1 MLRLLNQWRARDTR
15 QGDSMSTDVSM
26 CVFPVQRCN
35 TIRQCVVCSDNS
47 TSGTRLCLRNS
58 TVAGAHVCGTAALS
72 FDFPLAGLLGVVG
85 LEHTPGIAS
94 SEQCS
99 LRCLQYSSCAAFG
112 HRSDAGAVECRLY
125 SASAAA
131 SDLTTMHHWQ
141 RNWSF
146 YNRLSAGRCRITT
159 ITATITATTSTTT
172 ITTATSTTT
181 TTPTST
187 TTTTTTNTTTTI
199 TETTTTTT
207 AGVAAP
213 CPGGSLPQFEQE
225 AIGVIKGFML
235 GLPDDATVRTI
246 EQCATWCLLEPKCL
260 TFQWS
265 PLLTTCSLKASTAL
279 RSNVVAQQKWQTKHT
294 VFNKKVGL
302 SPPFVFVSTGV
313 IQGFSINLPVDA
325 TAASAKECASLCIA
339 TSDCAAFQWSDKF
352 STCSLK
358 AVSGELGNVV
368 AEKSWQQTSQLYN
381 KLPLAGSCGHTTT
394 TMTIPTTTTRTTTPA
409 TTTALCPPQFQKA
422 AEVGAWSAK
431 EILKVTNHTHLLS
444 VEQCSARC
452 LRIPGC
458 TAFSISMTKKTC
470 RYSKQGGG
478 VQSVVKWQK
487 SNVPYKLV
495 ASEQCPTDTPTTAA
509 PATTASANIAIKTT
523 TMTIPTTTTRTTTP
537 ATTTALCPPQFQ
549 KAAEVGAWSAK
560 EILKVTNHTHLLSV
574 EQCSARCLRIPG
586 CTAFSISM
594 TKKTCRYSKQG
605 GGVQSVVKWQKSNVP
620 YKLVASEQCP
630 TDTPTTAAP
639 ATTASANIAIK
650 TTTMTTTNAASTS
663 TRCAGGE
670 LFRFAAPQY
679 GLMTAKGSYLASKTA
694 NSSLEMCA
702 RRCIEWGPACA
713 AFQFVPSQDHQCFLK
728 QMSSSDA
735 APLAISQKWHASVAV
750 YDRLPGNTP
759 CRSLGTNTRFT
770 KAGMGA
776 VMLLLNMPLGLVKD
790 VNLAGCEDTCWG
802 ETACLSFSYYRAIRV
817 CRLSPATI
825 TVDNTNLRNTQ
836 HYHNQM
842 VAYNKR
848 QPVSTTSGA
857 AAVEVTATAVATTIG
872 AVRFTKVQSAGAV
885 IALLGAAL
893 TSVTLE
899 ECKNRCWNTSG
910 CLALSYFPAA
920 TACRLSPATVTGDGD
935 RNLRNTQNYHNQ
947 MVVYEKRPSVCPC
960 PCANIENSLLRY
972 AEPVAG
978 FMQGAS
984 MDRGSVGKVASAIRS
999 SLECADACTQLQDC
1013 ASFQWRTHSTPVCG
1027 LKHIASSKVM
1037 LLDDMPWH
1045 RTYLVYDKILDGT
1058 CCRCEG

>member
-381 KLPLAGSCGHTTT
+381 KLPLAGSCGHT
-394 TMTIPTTTTRTTTPA
+394 
-409 TTTALCPPQFQKA
+409 
-422 AEVGAWSAK
+422 
-431 EILKVTNHTHLLS
+431 
-444 VEQCSARC
+444 
-452 LRIPGC
+452 
-458 TAFSISMTKKTC
+458 
-470 RYSKQGGG
+470 
-478 VQSVVKWQK
+478 
-487 SNVPYKLV
+487 
-495 ASEQCPTDTPTTAA
+495 
-509 PATTASANIAIKTT
+509 TT